1 MLNRILETELANL
14 RRRNAELQDD
24 LLASQRADRG
34 HYSRKES
41 TEAKS
46 TEYEMAS
53 GRESLI
59 AQLESK
65 NIEVSIIVSYFYFT
79 CLKSN
84 FFIGLRSHKD
94 YYKRLGGVVGVY
106 MLV

>member
-34 HYSRKES
+34 HCSRKES

-46 TEYEMAS
+46 TEDEMAS

-65 NIEVSIIVSYFYFT
+65 TIEVSIIVSYCYFT
-79 CLKSN
+79 CFKSN
-84 FFIGLRSHKD
+84 LFYWSTKQ
-94 YYKRLGGVVGVY
+94 
-106 MLV
+106 